1 MNATLLT
8 ILTFCIALAIGL
20 YLGKLLFT
28 AKSQSEKI
36 GLEEKLIGITSQ
48 FKSIQEQL
56 KTTQAEKEKIRSE
69 KDSLAL
75 QLSRKEV
82 DFENLW
88 ERNLEQKQEVEK
100 LQEKF
105 TKEF

>member
-36 GLEEKLIGITSQ
+36 GLEEKQRYLGLKQKNFIM
-48 FKSIQEQL
+48 KLKYQL
-56 KTTQAEKEKIRSE
+56 AR
-69 KDSLAL
+69 
-75 QLSRKEV
+75 
-82 DFENLW
+82 
-88 ERNLEQKQEVEK
+88 
-100 LQEKF
+100 
-105 TKEF
+105 